1 MGQFL
6 SFYAPVNPWKIPTHW
21 FLCYV
26 YFIESIDSTLFQITG
41 VITEESL
48 KHSPRARDLHN
59 FLVFF

>member
-1 MGQFL
+1 MEN
-6 SFYAPVNPWKIPTHW
+6 STHW

-26 YFIESIDSTLFQITG
+26 YFIESIDSTLFRITG

-48 KHSPRARDLHN
+48 KHSPRTRDLHN

>member
-1 MGQFL
+1 MEN
-6 SFYAPVNPWKIPTHW
+6 STHW

-26 YFIESIDSTLFQITG
+26 YFVESIDSTLFQ
-41 VITEESL
+41 ITEESL